1 VWSGYGR
8 RKKERSDGA
17 RSGKFLEF
25 TLALELAKH
34 ITIVVAVY
42 DIEVPD
48 LFSALSYLILCI
60 SSNIKFN
67 SSLIE
72 GSIGRFLV

>member
-1 VWSGYGR
+1 MWSGCGR

-17 RSGKFLEF
+17 RSGNFLEF
-25 TLALELAKH
+25 TLAFELAKH
-34 ITIVVAVY
+34 ITIIVDVY

-60 SSNIKFN
+60 SSNTKFN
-67 SSLIE
+67 SSSIE